1 MILKTFNIE
10 IMKKKQ
16 ITFDRKLSLD
26 KSIIGKLDIQQMDAI
41 VGGSENTATCVYQ
54 RTEDDDELAAQSCKA
69 CSCNGPK
76 Q

>member
-1 MILKTFNIE
+1 
-10 IMKKKQ
+10 MKKKQ

-26 KSIIGKLDIQQMDAI
+26 KSIIGNLDVHQMDAI
-41 VGGSENTATCVYQ
+41 VGGSENTATCVY
-54 RTEDDDELAAQSCKA
+54 TKEEDDEFAQSCKA